1 VDGDNRHNKIF
12 SNKILYYGKIALV
25 VSSAIFI
32 SYLIIMNINVI
43 IVVLADAIR
52 KFLGALTPVIIGLV
66 FAYLFNRPVMFIEKL
81 LGKIKSR
88 RILSIGILYILMVG
102 SISLV
107 INFIVPGIQKS
118 LLQLIYFDLPGY
130 SNVISSNF
138 QYSLEWLKSFGLKFD
153 YNNISDYVS
162 QFTNISSVIL
172 DWIMLFVKDLTQ
184 GIINIILAMV
194 LAFYILRKK
203 EKVIDLSKE
212 LIFLFAGKKTRD
224 SIIIEVK
231 EFNNILNGY
240 ISGMFIDATIVS
252 ILAVIGLNIVGH
264 KYFLLMGIAI
274 GVLNMIP
281 YFGAVMAVA
290 IAVLLALFQGV
301 PTAVYTLI
309 ALIII
314 QQIDGNILQPRIIGS
329 KVGLEP
335 FWIITAVLIFG
346 SYWGIIGMLIAVPF
360 TALIKTILKRIV
372 DKKRDKLKNSA

>member
-1 VDGDNRHNKIF
+1 MDGDNRHNKIF

-25 VSSAIFI
+25 VSSAIFL
-32 SYLIIMNINVI
+32 SYLVIMNINVI
-43 IVVLADAIR
+43 IVVASDAIK

-66 FAYLFNRPVMFIEKL
+66 LAYLFNRPVMFIEKL
-81 LGKIKSR
+81 LGKIKGR
-88 RILSIGILYILMVG
+88 RILSIGILYLMMVG
-102 SISLV
+102 TISLV
-107 INFIVPGIQKS
+107 INFIVPGLQRS
-118 LLQLIYFDLPGY
+118 LVQLIYFDLPGY

-162 QFTNISSVIL
+162 QFTNVSSVIL
-172 DWIMLFVKDLTQ
+172 DWVMAFVKDLTQ

-203 EKVIDLSKE
+203 EKVVDLSKE
-212 LIFLFAGKKTRD
+212 LIFLFAGEKARD
-224 SIIIEVK
+224 TIIVEAK

-274 GVLNMIP
+274 GILNMIP
-281 YFGAVMAVA
+281 YFGAIMGVA

-301 PTAVYTLI
+301 PMALYTLI

-314 QQIDGNILQPRIIGS
+314 QQIDGNILQPRIVGS

-335 FWIITAVLIFG
+335 FWIITAILIFG
-346 SYWGIIGMLIAVPF
+346 SYWGIIGMLVAVPF
-360 TALIKTILKRIV
+360 AALIKTILKRII
-372 DKKRDKLKNSA
+372 DKKRDKLKN